1 MIGNFYGGIRGFLTG
16 FKQGFYRQSNI
27 EINPGCFGQDYMVL
41 GYNSYQIIKE
51 IDHLWYKLYEFPLK
65 LYAFYEMIDG
75 ECNAEEILYDMWYFC
90 SSRGCSFNDVIHKA
104 ESHLFQITGMVN
116 AVASIVYGHYIIP
129 EEEAT

>member
-51 IDHLWYKLYEFPLK
+51 IDHLCYKLYEFPLK

-75 ECNAEEILYDMWYFC
+75 
-90 SSRGCSFNDVIHKA
+90 G
-104 ESHLFQITGMVN
+104 
-116 AVASIVYGHYIIP
+116 
-129 EEEAT
+129 